1 MGASANGMGGAPTV
15 RRRLGAAAFLTAP
28 LAWLVV
34 VYLGS
39 LAVLLYS
46 GLWHFDADLT
56 FATLHTRSFD
66 NYLKVLQDP
75 LGVFWPV
82 TIRTVGMA
90 IAVTLLDVA
99 LAFPL
104 AWFMAKH
111 ARRRSQA
118 VLAML
123 VVMPLWTSYLVK
135 VLAWRL
141 LLSES
146 GVLAGVLGPLGT
158 SGPGF
163 TNWGVWLTLSYIWL
177 PYMVIPLATGFERL
191 PSSLLEASGD
201 LGARTRTTL
210 RRVILPLVFPSLV
223 AGSIFTF
230 SLTLGDY
237 IAVAAI
243 GRDQFIGSVIAQ
255 DFGSDAPLGAAF
267 AVVPIVI
274 MICYLLVA
282 KRLRA
287 FESL

>member
-1 MGASANGMGGAPTV
+1 VGVSSKRLVGTPAV
-15 RRRLGAAAFLTAP
+15 RSRLSAAALLTAP

-34 VYLGS
+34 IYLGS

-56 FATLHTRSFD
+56 FTVQHTVSWA
-66 NYLKVLQDP
+66 NYAKVLTDP
-75 LGVFWPV
+75 DHVYWPV
-82 TIRTVGMA
+82 TVRTVGIA
-90 IAVTLLDVA
+90 VAVTLFDAA

-111 ARRRSQA
+111 ASRRSRA

-141 LLSES
+141 ILSES
-146 GVLAGVLGPLGT
+146 GVFSGLLAPLGT
-158 SGPGF
+158 TGPGF
-163 TNWGVWLTLSYIWL
+163 SNWGVWLTLSYIWL
-177 PYMVIPLATGFERL
+177 PYMIIPLATGFERL

-201 LGARTRTTL
+201 LGARTGTTL

-237 IAVAAI
+237 IAVGAI
-243 GRDQFIGSVIAQ
+243 GRDQFIGTVIAQ
-255 DFGSDAPLGAAF
+255 DFGTDVPLGAAF
-267 AVVPIVI
+267 AAVPIAI
-274 MICYLLVA
+274 MVAYLLVA